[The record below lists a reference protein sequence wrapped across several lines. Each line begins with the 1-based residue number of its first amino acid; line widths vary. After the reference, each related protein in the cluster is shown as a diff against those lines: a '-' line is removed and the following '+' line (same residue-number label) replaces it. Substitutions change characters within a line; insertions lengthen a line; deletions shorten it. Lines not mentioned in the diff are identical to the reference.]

1 MNLLHAAPPEYV
13 GIYLS
18 KALLFAAI
26 SMKTIRDRLDT
37 PSFTLCYHYNTDE
50 FMKRVTDDQSSF
62 RGRIS
67 VPWVAMLSST
77 DNWFVPTS
85 AINSV
90 WSSK

>member
-18 KALLFAAI
+18 KAFLFAAI

-50 FMKRVTDDQSSF
+50 FMKIESRLTLIPRTWLYD
-62 RGRIS
+62 
-67 VPWVAMLSST
+67 L
-77 DNWFVPTS
+77 
-85 AINSV
+85 
-90 WSSK
+90 